1 MTQNNILL
9 ISGAILPVIITVI
22 IGYISG
28 KRKDFNWQQA
38 GDINK
43 IVMLYAL
50 PLSIFSNMVMTPR
63 HIVMTMGPVAV
74 AIILALILSFVIPLL
89 VARYLF
95 RRDLALSTLQALAIG
110 SPAVPFI
117 GTSVLAFLFGTVS
130 ASLIT
135 VSSITQNVF
144 QLPLVMILM
153 SVATGDKSQHISFGA
168 RVVNAIKQ
176 PVVWSPVIA
185 LIIVPILFALFG
197 GFAPKIGPM
206 MLEGITKLAP
216 TGVMLMFAILYFA
229 LMIDSGLF
237 DPAVRKILKL
247 VKGDPLKISVGT
259 AVLALVVSLDG
270 DGATTYMI
278 CVAAMLPLYS
288 RIGMSPRIMAGLII
302 LAGGVMNMTPWG
314 GPTARAASALHVDP
328 SAIFVP
334 MIPAMAAGVLAIL
347 VIAYFYGKRE
357 RARLGELHLVGDE
370 IDHSEISVS
379 QFPDAR
385 RPKLIWFNG
394 ALTLALMCTL
404 IAGLLPL
411 PVLFMVAFS
420 IAMIVNY
427 PCLQQQKDRVAAHA
441 GSVLAVVSL
450 IFAAG
455 LLLPLL
461 RKALTASESM
471 S

>member
-185 LIIVPILFALFG
+185 LIIVLADIHIPQTISMSLGLLGKASG
-197 GFAPKIGPM
+197 G
-206 MLEGITKLAP
+206 
-216 TGVMLMFAILYFA
+216 
-229 LMIDSGLF
+229 
-237 DPAVRKILKL
+237 
-247 VKGDPLKISVGT
+247 
-259 AVLALVVSLDG
+259 LAL
-270 DGATTYMI
+270 
-278 CVAAMLPLYS
+278 
-288 RIGMSPRIMAGLII
+288 
-302 LAGGVMNMTPWG
+302 
-314 GPTARAASALHVDP
+314 
-328 SAIFVP
+328 
-334 MIPAMAAGVLAIL
+334 
-347 VIAYFYGKRE
+347 
-357 RARLGELHLVGDE
+357 
-370 IDHSEISVS
+370 
-379 QFPDAR
+379 
-385 RPKLIWFNG
+385 
-394 ALTLALMCTL
+394 
-404 IAGLLPL
+404 
-411 PVLFMVAFS
+411 
-420 IAMIVNY
+420 
-427 PCLQQQKDRVAAHA
+427 
-441 GSVLAVVSL
+441 
-450 IFAAG
+450 FAAG
-455 LLLPLL
+455 IVLYT
-461 RKALTASESM
+461 RSIVITTATM
-471 S
+471 VMTPTY

>member
-185 LIIVPILFALFG
+185 LIIVLADIHIPQTISMSLGLLGKASG
-197 GFAPKIGPM
+197 G
-206 MLEGITKLAP
+206 
-216 TGVMLMFAILYFA
+216 
-229 LMIDSGLF
+229 
-237 DPAVRKILKL
+237 
-247 VKGDPLKISVGT
+247 
-259 AVLALVVSLDG
+259 LAL
-270 DGATTYMI
+270 
-278 CVAAMLPLYS
+278 
-288 RIGMSPRIMAGLII
+288 
-302 LAGGVMNMTPWG
+302 
-314 GPTARAASALHVDP
+314 
-328 SAIFVP
+328 
-334 MIPAMAAGVLAIL
+334 
-347 VIAYFYGKRE
+347 
-357 RARLGELHLVGDE
+357 
-370 IDHSEISVS
+370 
-379 QFPDAR
+379 
-385 RPKLIWFNG
+385 
-394 ALTLALMCTL
+394 
-404 IAGLLPL
+404 
-411 PVLFMVAFS
+411 
-420 IAMIVNY
+420 
-427 PCLQQQKDRVAAHA
+427 
-441 GSVLAVVSL
+441 
-450 IFAAG
+450 FAAG
-455 LLLPLL
+455 IVLYTRSMALLN
-461 RKALTASESM
+461 KSNFC
-471 S
+471 

>member
-185 LIIVPILFALFG
+185 LIIV
-197 GFAPKIGPM
+197 
-206 MLEGITKLAP
+206 LADIHIP
-216 TGVMLMFAILYFA
+216 QT
-229 LMIDSGLF
+229 
-237 DPAVRKILKL
+237 
-247 VKGDPLKISVGT
+247 ISM
-259 AVLALVVSLDG
+259 SL
-270 DGATTYMI
+270 
-278 CVAAMLPLYS
+278 
-288 RIGMSPRIMAGLII
+288 
-302 LAGGVMNMTPWG
+302 
-314 GPTARAASALHVDP
+314 
-328 SAIFVP
+328 
-334 MIPAMAAGVLAIL
+334 
-347 VIAYFYGKRE
+347 
-357 RARLGELHLVGDE
+357 
-370 IDHSEISVS
+370 
-379 QFPDAR
+379 
-385 RPKLIWFNG
+385 
-394 ALTLALMCTL
+394 
-404 IAGLLPL
+404 GLL
-411 PVLFMVAFS
+411 
-420 IAMIVNY
+420 
-427 PCLQQQKDRVAAHA
+427 
-441 GSVLAVVSL
+441 
-450 IFAAG
+450 
-455 LLLPLL
+455 
-461 RKALTASESM
+461 
-471 S
+471 

>member
-95 RRDLALSTLQALAIG
+95 RRDLALSTLQ
-110 SPAVPFI
+110 
-117 GTSVLAFLFGTVS
+117 VLAFLFGTVS

-185 LIIVPILFALFG
+185 LIIVLADIHIPQTISMSLGLLGKASG
-197 GFAPKIGPM
+197 G
-206 MLEGITKLAP
+206 
-216 TGVMLMFAILYFA
+216 
-229 LMIDSGLF
+229 
-237 DPAVRKILKL
+237 
-247 VKGDPLKISVGT
+247 
-259 AVLALVVSLDG
+259 LAL
-270 DGATTYMI
+270 
-278 CVAAMLPLYS
+278 
-288 RIGMSPRIMAGLII
+288 
-302 LAGGVMNMTPWG
+302 
-314 GPTARAASALHVDP
+314 
-328 SAIFVP
+328 
-334 MIPAMAAGVLAIL
+334 
-347 VIAYFYGKRE
+347 
-357 RARLGELHLVGDE
+357 
-370 IDHSEISVS
+370 
-379 QFPDAR
+379 
-385 RPKLIWFNG
+385 
-394 ALTLALMCTL
+394 
-404 IAGLLPL
+404 
-411 PVLFMVAFS
+411 
-420 IAMIVNY
+420 
-427 PCLQQQKDRVAAHA
+427 
-441 GSVLAVVSL
+441 
-450 IFAAG
+450 FAAG
-455 LLLPLL
+455 IVLYTRSIVITTATIITVIARNILVPGACYLILLKMGFSMEQIKEVVLTMAIPVGSIAIIIAMQY
-461 RKALTASESM
+461 KTGEQEMASTMALSIIASIITM
-471 S
+471 GGFIFLTF

>member
-1 MTQNNILL
+1 MRIYHHDTEQYSINF
-9 ISGAILPVIITVI
+9 

-185 LIIVPILFALFG
+185 LIIVLADIHIPQTISMSLGLLGKASG
-197 GFAPKIGPM
+197 G
-206 MLEGITKLAP
+206 
-216 TGVMLMFAILYFA
+216 
-229 LMIDSGLF
+229 
-237 DPAVRKILKL
+237 
-247 VKGDPLKISVGT
+247 
-259 AVLALVVSLDG
+259 LAL
-270 DGATTYMI
+270 
-278 CVAAMLPLYS
+278 
-288 RIGMSPRIMAGLII
+288 
-302 LAGGVMNMTPWG
+302 
-314 GPTARAASALHVDP
+314 
-328 SAIFVP
+328 
-334 MIPAMAAGVLAIL
+334 
-347 VIAYFYGKRE
+347 
-357 RARLGELHLVGDE
+357 
-370 IDHSEISVS
+370 
-379 QFPDAR
+379 
-385 RPKLIWFNG
+385 
-394 ALTLALMCTL
+394 
-404 IAGLLPL
+404 
-411 PVLFMVAFS
+411 
-420 IAMIVNY
+420 
-427 PCLQQQKDRVAAHA
+427 
-441 GSVLAVVSL
+441 
-450 IFAAG
+450 FAAG
-455 LLLPLL
+455 IVLYTRSIVITRNILVPGACYLILLKMGFSMEQIKEVVLTMAIPVGSIAIIIAMQY
-461 RKALTASESM
+461 KTGEQEMASTMALSIIASIITM
-471 S
+471 GGFIFLTF

>member
-185 LIIVPILFALFG
+185 LIIVLADIHIPQTISMSLGLLGKASG
-197 GFAPKIGPM
+197 G
-206 MLEGITKLAP
+206 
-216 TGVMLMFAILYFA
+216 
-229 LMIDSGLF
+229 
-237 DPAVRKILKL
+237 
-247 VKGDPLKISVGT
+247 
-259 AVLALVVSLDG
+259 LAL
-270 DGATTYMI
+270 
-278 CVAAMLPLYS
+278 
-288 RIGMSPRIMAGLII
+288 
-302 LAGGVMNMTPWG
+302 
-314 GPTARAASALHVDP
+314 
-328 SAIFVP
+328 
-334 MIPAMAAGVLAIL
+334 
-347 VIAYFYGKRE
+347 
-357 RARLGELHLVGDE
+357 
-370 IDHSEISVS
+370 
-379 QFPDAR
+379 
-385 RPKLIWFNG
+385 
-394 ALTLALMCTL
+394 
-404 IAGLLPL
+404 
-411 PVLFMVAFS
+411 
-420 IAMIVNY
+420 
-427 PCLQQQKDRVAAHA
+427 
-441 GSVLAVVSL
+441 
-450 IFAAG
+450 FAAG
-455 LLLPLL
+455 IVLYT
-461 RKALTASESM
+461 RSIVITTAVM
-471 S
+471 TPTY

>member
-43 IVMLYAL
+43 SVMLYAL

-185 LIIVPILFALFG
+185 LIIVLADIHIPQTISMSLGLLGKASG
-197 GFAPKIGPM
+197 G
-206 MLEGITKLAP
+206 
-216 TGVMLMFAILYFA
+216 
-229 LMIDSGLF
+229 
-237 DPAVRKILKL
+237 
-247 VKGDPLKISVGT
+247 
-259 AVLALVVSLDG
+259 LAL
-270 DGATTYMI
+270 
-278 CVAAMLPLYS
+278 
-288 RIGMSPRIMAGLII
+288 
-302 LAGGVMNMTPWG
+302 
-314 GPTARAASALHVDP
+314 
-328 SAIFVP
+328 
-334 MIPAMAAGVLAIL
+334 
-347 VIAYFYGKRE
+347 
-357 RARLGELHLVGDE
+357 
-370 IDHSEISVS
+370 
-379 QFPDAR
+379 
-385 RPKLIWFNG
+385 
-394 ALTLALMCTL
+394 
-404 IAGLLPL
+404 
-411 PVLFMVAFS
+411 
-420 IAMIVNY
+420 
-427 PCLQQQKDRVAAHA
+427 
-441 GSVLAVVSL
+441 
-450 IFAAG
+450 FAAG
-455 LLLPLL
+455 IVLYTRSIVITTATIITVIARNILVPGACYLILLKMGFSIEQIKEVVLTMAIPVGSIAIIIAMQY
-461 RKALTASESM
+461 KTGEQEMASTMALSIIASIITM
-471 S
+471 GGFIFLTF

>member
-28 KRKDFNWQQA
+28 KRKDFNGQQA

-74 AIILALILSFVIPLL
+74 AIILALIISFVIPLL

-95 RRDLALSTLQALAIG
+95 RRNLALSTLQALAIG

-185 LIIVPILFALFG
+185 LIIVLADIHIPQTISMSLGLLGKASG
-197 GFAPKIGPM
+197 G
-206 MLEGITKLAP
+206 
-216 TGVMLMFAILYFA
+216 
-229 LMIDSGLF
+229 
-237 DPAVRKILKL
+237 
-247 VKGDPLKISVGT
+247 
-259 AVLALVVSLDG
+259 LAL
-270 DGATTYMI
+270 
-278 CVAAMLPLYS
+278 
-288 RIGMSPRIMAGLII
+288 
-302 LAGGVMNMTPWG
+302 
-314 GPTARAASALHVDP
+314 
-328 SAIFVP
+328 
-334 MIPAMAAGVLAIL
+334 
-347 VIAYFYGKRE
+347 
-357 RARLGELHLVGDE
+357 
-370 IDHSEISVS
+370 
-379 QFPDAR
+379 
-385 RPKLIWFNG
+385 
-394 ALTLALMCTL
+394 
-404 IAGLLPL
+404 
-411 PVLFMVAFS
+411 
-420 IAMIVNY
+420 
-427 PCLQQQKDRVAAHA
+427 
-441 GSVLAVVSL
+441 
-450 IFAAG
+450 FAAG
-455 LLLPLL
+455 IVLYTRSIVITTATNITVIARNILVPGACYLILLKMGFSMEQIKEVVLTMAIPVGSIAIIIAMQY
-461 RKALTASESM
+461 KTGEQEMASTMALSIIASIITM
-471 S
+471 GGFIFLTF